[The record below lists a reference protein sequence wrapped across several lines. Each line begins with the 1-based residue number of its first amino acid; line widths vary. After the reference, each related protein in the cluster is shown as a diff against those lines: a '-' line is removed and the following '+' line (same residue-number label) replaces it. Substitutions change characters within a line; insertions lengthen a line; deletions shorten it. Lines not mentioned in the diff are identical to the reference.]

1 MNAKQKMRHILDVI
15 AEMFPD
21 AHCELVH
28 GNPFEL
34 TIAVLLSAQCTD
46 ETVNKVTASLFQ
58 KYKTPGDYLMVPLEE
73 LEQDIRRIGLF
84 RSKAANIQKLC
95 RILIDKYDGEVPA
108 THEGLVEL
116 PGVGRK
122 TANVVMSNAFGVPAI
137 AVDTHVDR
145 VSKRLGIAKQDD
157 SVLAVEQKLMKLV
170 PREEWTL
177 THHRLI
183 FFGRY
188 HCKAQ
193 SPQCGICPLLD
204 ICKEGKSR
212 MKAAPKTK
220 NRKKK
225 PNLAKEG

>member
-1 MNAKQKMRHILDVI
+1 MRAKERMRHILDTI
-15 AEMFPD
+15 ADMFPD
-21 AHCELVH
+21 ARCELNH
-28 GNPFEL
+28 RNPFEL

-46 ETVNKVTASLFQ
+46 ETVNKVTAHLFE
-58 KYKTPGDYLMVPLEE
+58 KYKKPEDYLAVPVEE

-95 RILIDKYDGEVPA
+95 RILIDKYGGEVPREHA
-108 THEGLVEL
+108 QLTEL

-122 TANVVMSNAFGVPAI
+122 TANVVVSNAFGVPAI
-137 AVDTHVDR
+137 AVDTHVER
-145 VSKRLGIAKQDD
+145 VSKRLGIAKPDD
-157 SVLAVEQKLMKLV
+157 SVLEVEKRLMKLV

-193 SPQCGICPLLD
+193 NPQCPVCPLLD
-204 ICKEGKSR
+204 ICKEGQRR
-212 MKAAPKTK
+212 MKSAVDRKNKGKTV
-220 NRKKK
+220 
-225 PNLAKEG
+225 NLTSKG